1 MAPLE
6 NGGFHESSWDGE
18 RRRPIDSLMRAL
30 LYIVQQVGRPV
41 GEADI
46 RRLAAVPVS
55 GLDENAFL
63 AAGSRLGLEAYA
75 VDLGARQLDD
85 LPTPFALA
93 GPAGQP
99 AHVVVAGAGGQWTV
113 LDVVEGRVWRLAADE
128 VRALGTRAL
137 VVRDPGACR
146 QRPEWYAPL
155 WTRVRPVVLK
165 LAGLSFL
172 INVLGLATPLFMML
186 VFNVVIGRDGRA
198 DGTASLMAALC
209 AGMLLAYALDFA
221 LRMARGW
228 LSSRAGARLDT
239 MMSGEVLH
247 HLVQLPYRHFER
259 TPSGVIAERLRQLDV
274 LRGFFTGQM
283 PVLAIDIAF
292 VALFLVA
299 TFVISAT
306 LGIVTA
312 LAIPVV
318 IGVSLATHR
327 TQRRLAEENFQALVA
342 KSSTLAETVA
352 NAATIKA
359 LGLEAEV
366 ERRWQARVEQSA
378 WTSFR
383 AGNLA
388 NIASS
393 ASGEL
398 QLVASLAIVAI
409 GVGEVVDHRLT
420 IGALVAVNMLASR
433 ALQPMRQLVMAWH
446 QLQAVAAAFRR
457 IDGLMREAVEAPAST
472 LTPMPPLAGEITFE
486 GVTYRPDD
494 RVPPVLQEADLDIAA
509 GEIVGIVGPSG
520 SGKTTIANLVQGL
533 FRPSG
538 GRVLVDGTDIA
549 HISPAQLRSQIG
561 CVPQELQLF
570 TGSVREN
577 IAMGVVDK
585 DPGRVVAVA
594 KFVGAHDFI
603 QRLPQGYN
611 TELGERGQG
620 LSMGQRQL
628 LCIARA
634 LIRNPRILILD
645 EATSALDPA
654 AEEQLLRQLKANT
667 RGRTVIMITH
677 RLAPLAIADRVAL
690 VMDGRVERVGP
701 PTEVMA
707 YARIRMAE
715 ASRGR
720 RSPRGSAAAQSVAR
734 ALLT

>member
-6 NGGFHESSWDGE
+6 NGSFQQSAWGSE
-18 RRRPIDSLMRAL
+18 RHQPIDSLMRAL
-30 LYIVQQVGRPV
+30 LYIAQQVGRPV
-41 GEADI
+41 SEADV
-46 RRLAAVPVS
+46 RRLAIVPPS
-55 GLDENAFL
+55 GLDEGAFL
-63 AAGSRLGLEAYA
+63 TAGTRLGLETYA
-75 VDLGARQLDD
+75 ADLAAGRLDD
-85 LPTPFALA
+85 LPTPFAVLGA
-93 GPAGQP
+93 IGRPAY
-99 AHVVVAGAGGQWTV
+99 VVVAGSGDGWTV
-113 LDVVEGRVWRLAADE
+113 LDVVEGRVWRLATDE
-128 VRALGTRAL
+128 VMALGTRAL
-137 VVRDPGACR
+137 VMRESGAHEPR
-146 QRPEWYAPL
+146 QAWYAPL
-155 WTRVRPVVLK
+155 WARVRPIILK
-165 LAGLSFL
+165 LAALSFV

-186 VFNVVIGRDGRA
+186 VLNAIVGPGRPEG
-198 DGTASLMAALC
+198 AAAIMTVLC
-209 AGMLLAYALDFA
+209 AGMLAAYVLDFA
-221 LRMARGW
+221 LRVTRGW
-228 LSSRAGARLDT
+228 LSARAGARLDS

-274 LRGFFTGQM
+274 LRGFLTGQM

-292 VALFLVA
+292 VALFLAAV
-299 TFVISAT
+299 FVVSTT
-306 LGIVTA
+306 LGLITA

-318 IGVSLATHR
+318 IGVSLAVHR
-327 TQRRLAEENFQALVA
+327 TQRRLAEENFQAQAA
-342 KSSTLAETVA
+342 KSSTLSETVA

-366 ERRWQARVEQSA
+366 EKRWQARVEQSA

-383 AGNLA
+383 ANNLA
-388 NIASS
+388 NVASS
-393 ASGEL
+393 ASGTL
-398 QLVASLAIVAI
+398 QLMAALAIVAI
-409 GVGEVVDHRLT
+409 GVREVVDGRMT
-420 IGALVAVNMLASR
+420 VGGLVAVNMLAAR
-433 ALQPMRQLVMAWH
+433 ALLPMRQLVAAWH
-446 QLQAVAAAFRR
+446 QLQVVGAAFKR
-457 IDGLMREAVEAPAST
+457 IDTLMREAVESPPGE
-472 LTPMPPLAGEITFE
+472 LTPLPPLSGEIVLE
-486 GVTYRPDD
+486 HVTWRPDD
-494 RVPPVLQEADLDIAA
+494 HAPAVLQDADLGIAA
-509 GEIVGIVGPSG
+509 GEILGIVGPSG

-533 FRPSG
+533 ATPSG

-549 HISPAQLRSQIG
+549 HISPAQLRAQIG

-570 TGSVREN
+570 AGSVREN
-577 IAMGVVDK
+577 IALGVTNK

-611 TELGERGQG
+611 TVLGERGQG

-654 AEEQLLRQLKANT
+654 TEEQLLRQLKANT

-701 PTEVMA
+701 PTEIMA

-720 RSPRGSAAAQSVAR
+720 GTSPGSASASGAVR
-734 ALLT
+734 AMLA